1 MADPNGAV
9 VAVVTRSH
17 CCDSCLILG
26 VGMGDGDAITRS
38 GRWVSSGFR
47 SFLAHENHANANICA
62 DDDLYNLCNLFRNN
76 CKMNKQ
82 CLVWCLGGLLFVIL
96 LFNNKPVNICRNHN
110 YYVDVHVRYEIATS

>member
-47 SFLAHENHANANICA
+47 SFLAHENHDNANICA

-82 CLVWCLGGLLFVIL
+82 CFWYGVWGVFCLLYCSSIT
-96 LFNNKPVNICRNHN
+96 NR
-110 YYVDVHVRYEIATS
+110 